1 MQINW
6 SSRDADVCLAL
17 AQTLSFR
24 RTALRMHVSQSAVS
38 GTVSRLESALG
49 VRLFERTT
57 RTVQLTQAGEV
68 FVEQAQ
74 FMSHQM
80 QETVRRVR
88 AVAQLQVG
96 RLALAALPS
105 LAAGV
110 VPRAF
115 ARFSIAHPGVQL
127 ELIDSL
133 AGPAFDM
140 VRAGR
145 VDFALTAANPAYA
158 DLDWE
163 PLASDRFVLM
173 LASDHPLA
181 QARSALGWTRIAD
194 LPHISM
200 PAGTSVRQY
209 ADEVFLMHRVRF
221 VPRYE
226 VEHLATIAA
235 MVAAN
240 LGVSALPE
248 LAAQVAQ
255 RDGVVC
261 RALQAPVLRRPIGLV
276 TLRGRALSL
285 AATKMVAM
293 LRDEIIAPPGV
304 AVRRLV
310 PTGDDKGGHKR

>member
-6 SSRDADVCLAL
+6 SSREVDVCLAL

-24 RTALRMHVSQSAVS
+24 QTALRMHLSQSAVS
-38 GTVSRLESALG
+38 GTVSRLEAALG
-49 VRLFERTT
+49 ARLFDRTT

-115 ARFSIAHPGVQL
+115 SRFSVAHPGVQL

-133 AGPAFDM
+133 AGPAFEM

-163 PLASDRFVLM
+163 PLASDRFVL
-173 LASDHPLA
+173 LLSRDHALA
-181 QARSALGWTRIAD
+181 QGLGALGWARIAD

-209 ADEVFLMHRVRF
+209 AQEALLTHRIRF
-221 VPRYE
+221 EPHYE
-226 VEHLATIAA
+226 VEHLATIVA
-235 MVAAN
+235 MVAAG

-248 LAAQVAQ
+248 LAAQVV
-255 RDGVVC
+255 RRPEVVT
-261 RALQAPVLRRPIGLV
+261 RPLKAPVLHRPIGLI
-276 TLRGRALSL
+276 TLRGRPLSL
-285 AATKMVAM
+285 AAQAMVAL
-293 LRDEIIAPPGV
+293 LRQEVEGAEAQSG
-304 AVRRLV
+304 
-310 PTGDDKGGHKR
+310 

>member
-6 SSRDADVCLAL
+6 SSREVDVCLAL

-24 RTALRMHVSQSAVS
+24 QTALRMHLSQSAVS
-38 GTVSRLESALG
+38 GTVSRLEAALG
-49 VRLFERTT
+49 ARLFDRTT

-115 ARFSIAHPGVQL
+115 SRFSVAHPGVQL

-163 PLASDRFVLM
+163 PLASDRFVL
-173 LASDHPLA
+173 LLSRDHALA
-181 QARSALGWTRIAD
+181 QGLGALGWARIAD

-209 ADEVFLMHRVRF
+209 ADAVFLKHRIRF
-221 VPRYE
+221 APRYE
-226 VEHLATIAA
+226 VEHLATVAA

-261 RALQAPVLRRPIGLV
+261 RPLCTPVLHRPIGLV
-276 TLRGRALSL
+276 TLRGRPWSL
-285 AATKMVAM
+285 AATEM
-293 LRDEIIAPPGV
+293 LTSLRHEMNESPGV
-304 AVRRLV
+304 VV
-310 PTGDDKGGHKR
+310 PRPVSTDDGKGARKR